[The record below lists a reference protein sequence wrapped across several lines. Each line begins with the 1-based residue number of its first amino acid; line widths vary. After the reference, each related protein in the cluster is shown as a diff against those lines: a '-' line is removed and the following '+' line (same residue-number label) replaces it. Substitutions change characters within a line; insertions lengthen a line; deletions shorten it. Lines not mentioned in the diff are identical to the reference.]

1 MKTVAFT
8 HLNVQSGYSLMKST
22 VKIDSLAE
30 RASELEFDALALTDE
45 EIMSGSVAFYQAC
58 QKRGIKPLIG
68 MKTSLFAD
76 EGYFPVLLLAK
87 NYRGYQNL
95 MRLSSY
101 IQTRK
106 ESFPLSSMKS
116 HREGLIAVIMTSSS
130 PWADL
135 LFRRE
140 FSELDNGL
148 DNWRSIFSPGDLYL
162 SIQDRDLHSEGQLH
176 QPLKEWAEAK
186 RISVVA
192 TGEVNYLH
200 REDAAAYQALQA
212 IEEGKQ
218 ISSEA
223 EERIQ
228 HKYLKSSEEMENFF
242 KDWWPE
248 VIEQTRKITE
258 KCDLQLSLDQQL
270 IPSYPVPE
278 GKSADDYLIELCQNA
293 LDEKYQQRRLEA
305 EERLNHELN
314 VITSM
319 DFSDYFLIVWDF
331 ITYARRQGIHAGPG
345 RGSAAGSIVAYLLN
359 ITQIDPLEY
368 NLLFERFLNPER
380 ISMPDIDID
389 FPDHRRD
396 EVIEYV
402 NRKYGEKHVAQICT
416 FGTFA
421 ARSVLRELFKVMAID
436 ESDAA
441 YILKHIP
448 KGTNDG
454 LVQIVQSSE
463 TLKEYIRNSSQLKKL
478 FHIAAKLEGL
488 PRHVST
494 HAAGVVISQK
504 PLVNYTALMN
514 GQSEVY
520 LTQMAMG
527 DLEKIG
533 LLKIDFLGLR
543 NLTFLEK
550 LESKIKKYENQDFSL
565 SQIPLTDPL
574 TFSLLKEGRTNGV
587 FQLESQGMKS
597 VLRRL
602 KPSHFEDVVAV
613 NALYRPGPMDYIPV
627 YINRKHQKEEIHYT
641 HPDLKPILASTFGV
655 LVYQEQIMQVA
666 QKVAGYSLGQADL
679 LRRAVSKKQSQVLH
693 QQKKEFIA
701 GALENGYEETVAY
714 ELFDWIVK
722 FSNYGFNRSHA
733 VAYSFI
739 SYHLAYLKAHYP
751 SYFMAELINA
761 NSGDR
766 EKLAA
771 YIREARE
778 LKVSVLS
785 PSINKSYMST
795 QSEGR
800 GIRIGFTAIKGVGYQ
815 AAQAILEERKNGAY
829 KHLND
834 FCLRV
839 VSSSVSRSVIESLI
853 IAGSFDEFNTN
864 RASLLASI
872 DQALEQGELFKEFQ
886 DQPGMFGEDLNM
898 KAPVSV
904 DPFPILKKLAMEK
917 EVLGTYLSEHPLEY
931 QRKSLRKK
939 GVLSLRQSLL
949 INKSRKIVTAAVVE
963 TIKEIRTKRGDPM
976 AFMTISD
983 ETAEMETVLFPDVY
997 RGAKNWLAE
1006 QMLVVVTG
1014 KVEERNERKQLLIS
1028 EISNF
1033 DIDILPSETAD
1044 RLFIKLDK
1052 SQEYQALEHLREAA
1066 KYFPG
1071 NTPVLLFR
1079 TEARKTYQLD
1089 EGYSLNPSRE
1099 CLQMLERYFGSSS
1112 VALRRNKSG

>member
-1 MKTVAFT
+1 MKTVTFT

-30 RASELEFDALALTDE
+30 RASELGFQALALTDE
-45 EIMSGSVAFYQAC
+45 EVMSGSVAFYQAC
-58 QKRGIKPLIG
+58 QKRGIKPIIG
-68 MKTSLFAD
+68 MKTSLFSD
-76 EGYFPVLLLAK
+76 GGDFPVLFLAK
-87 NYRGYQNL
+87 NYKGYQNL

-101 IQTRK
+101 IQTQK
-106 ESFPLSSMKS
+106 ESLPLSYMNSYKD
-116 HREGLIAVIMTSSS
+116 GLVAIIMTSSS
-130 PWADL
+130 PWAEPL
-135 LFRRE
+135 SRRE
-140 FSELDNGL
+140 FGELEHGMER
-148 DNWRSIFSPGDLYL
+148 WISIFSSDDLYL
-162 SIQDRDLHSEGQLH
+162 SIKDRDLHSERQIH
-176 QPLKEWAEAK
+176 QPLREWTSDK
-186 RISVVA
+186 RLSVVA
-192 TGEVNYLH
+192 LGEVKYLKQ
-200 REDAAAYQALQA
+200 EDAAAYQALQA
-212 IEEGKQ
+212 IEEGKRL
-218 ISSEA
+218 SPDTK
-223 EERIQ
+223 ERVQ
-228 HKYLKSSEEMENFF
+228 HEYLKSSDEMENLF

-248 VIEQTRKITE
+248 VIEQSAKITE
-258 KCDLQLSLDQQL
+258 KCDLQMSLDQQL

-278 GKSADDYLIELCQNA
+278 GESADDYLMNLCYEA
-293 LDEKYQQRRLEA
+293 LEEKYQKRRVEAQERLE
-305 EERLNHELN
+305 HELN

-331 ITYARRQGIHAGPG
+331 IAYARRQGIHAGPG

-359 ITQIDPLEY
+359 ITQIDPLQY

-380 ISMPDIDID
+380 VTMPDIDID

-402 NRKYGEKHVAQICT
+402 SRKYGEKHVAQICT

-421 ARSVLRELFKVMAID
+421 ARSVLRELFKVMAVD
-436 ESDAA
+436 ESDSA

-454 LVQIVQSSE
+454 LVQIVQRSE
-463 TLKEYIRNSSQLKKL
+463 PLKEYIRSSLALKKL

-514 GQSEVY
+514 GQSEVF

-550 LESKIKKYENQDFSL
+550 MESKIRRYENEDFSL
-565 SQIPLTDPL
+565 SRIPLTDEP
-574 TFSLLKEGRTNGV
+574 TFHLLKEGRTNGV

-627 YINRKHQKEEIHYT
+627 YINRKHQKEEIQYP

-679 LRRAVSKKQSQVLH
+679 LRRAVSKKQAQVL
-693 QQKKEFIA
+693 QQQRNEFIA
-701 GALENGYEETVAY
+701 GALKNGYEETVAY

-778 LKVSVLS
+778 LKVSVKA
-785 PSINKSYMST
+785 PSINRSYMST
-795 QSEGR
+795 QSEGS
-800 GIRIGFTAIKGVGYQ
+800 GIRIGLMAIKGVGYQ
-815 AAQAILEERKNGAY
+815 AAHAILEERKNGTY

-839 VSSSVSRSVIESLI
+839 ISSSVSRSVIESLI
-853 IAGSFDEFNTN
+853 IAGAFDELNTN

-886 DQPGMFGEDLNM
+886 DQPGMFSEDIDM
-898 KAPVSV
+898 KEPVSV

-931 QRKSLRKK
+931 HRKSLRKK
-939 GVLSLRQSLL
+939 GVLSLQQLL
-949 INKSRKIVTAAVVE
+949 LTSRSRKIATAAVVE
-963 TIKEIRTKRGDPM
+963 AIKEIRTKRGDPM

-983 ETAEMETVLFPDVY
+983 ETAEMETVLFPEVY
-997 RGAKNWLAE
+997 RGAKTWLSE
-1006 QMLVVVTG
+1006 QMLIIVSG

-1028 EISNF
+1028 EISKF
-1033 DIDILPSETAD
+1033 EMESLPSATKD

-1052 SQEYQALEHLREAA
+1052 SKEYQALEHLIEAA

-1079 TEARKTYQLD
+1079 TEERKTYQLD
-1089 EGYSLNPSRE
+1089 ENYSLNPSRE
-1099 CLQMLERYFGSSS
+1099 CLQMLEQYFGSSS
-1112 VALRRNKSG
+1112 VALRRNKT